1 MENFEFEE
9 KFNPWSI
16 ESLEDFHF
24 YCCPQCE
31 FRNLSKSEFIKH
43 AVMEHPDSQDVI
55 DKLEGKKGIKRE
67 IPDFEPKKL
76 QKVKVSWVSDLEVP
90 QVIDFEE
97 VIPSRNQSDNARW
110 TDKMSCVTPQK

>member
-55 DKLEGKKGIKRE
+55 DKFRRKERNKKRNTRFRTKETTKGQSKLGK
-67 IPDFEPKKL
+67 
-76 QKVKVSWVSDLEVP
+76 
-90 QVIDFEE
+90 
-97 VIPSRNQSDNARW
+97 
-110 TDKMSCVTPQK
+110 